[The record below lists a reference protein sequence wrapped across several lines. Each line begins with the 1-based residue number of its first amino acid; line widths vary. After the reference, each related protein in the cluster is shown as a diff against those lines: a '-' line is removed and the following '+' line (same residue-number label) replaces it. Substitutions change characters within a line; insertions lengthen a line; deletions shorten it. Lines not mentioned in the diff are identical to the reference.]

1 MSGFRLIFMGTP
13 DFSVPA
19 LKNLINSKHSV
30 VAVFTQP
37 PKPKGRGYE
46 VQESPIHLVA
56 KSAGIPVETPKSLK
70 NYPLESLKKYQ
81 ADVAVVAAYGL
92 ILPKAVLEIPR
103 LGCINIH
110 ASLLP
115 RWRGAAPIQRAI
127 EAGDT
132 ESGVTIMQMDEGLDT
147 GDMLLMKRCP
157 VLSATTGQS
166 LHDEISSLGSEAILE
181 ALDFLEQGK
190 ITPQA
195 QPLEGITYAHKLQKE
210 EGRLDWAQDA
220 RILERKIRA
229 FYPWPGTFFKSANE
243 TVKVLEAQY
252 VDASGTPGQI
262 LDDQLT
268 VACGHGALRILKLQ
282 KAGKSAMNAKDFLN
296 GIRLVPGTHLE

>member
-1 MSGFRLIFMGTP
+1 MTGYRIIFMGTP

-56 KSAGIPVETPKSLK
+56 KSAGIPVETPQSLK
-70 NYPLESLKKYQ
+70 NYPLENLEKYQ
-81 ADVAVVAAYGL
+81 ADVAIVAAYGL

-157 VLSATTGQS
+157 LLPTTTGQS

-181 ALDFLEQGK
+181 ALDLQEQGK
-190 ITPQA
+190 LTPQA

-229 FYPWPGTFFKSANE
+229 FSPWPGTFFKLSTE

-252 VDASGTPGQI
+252 IEDSGTPGRI
-262 LDDQLT
+262 LDDHLT
-268 VACGHGALRILKLQ
+268 IACGQGALRILRLQ
-282 KAGKSAMNAKDFLN
+282 KPGKSAMNAKDFLN
-296 GIRLVPGTHLE
+296 GTRLTPGTHLE